1 SDATVRQAAI
11 NLAVQML
18 GDSDPRRREDAS
30 YVLGRLRSDA
40 SIDQHVAL
48 LQWDPA
54 DPKKAEWPTVAQAA
68 ESVGLVG
75 AARAVPLLMALVKP
89 APAAFSTVQR
99 SQREAMTTAS
109 SNAMVALGR
118 LRYRPALEEAARL
131 LQMDP
136 QGECPAPL
144 RAASAFAVGLLS
156 APGKPPEGVN
166 LFGI

>member
-1 SDATVRQAAI
+1 
-11 NLAVQML
+11 
-18 GDSDPRRREDAS
+18 G
-30 YVLGRLRSDA
+30 
-40 SIDQHVAL
+40 
-48 LQWDPA
+48 
-54 DPKKAEWPTVAQAA
+54 
-68 ESVGLVG
+68 
-75 AARAVPLLMALVKP
+75 
-89 APAAFSTVQR
+89 
-99 SQREAMTTAS
+99 

-166 LFGI
+166 LFGIYENVYEAKMTKFEAIKAVGNLAMGTSSDRLKTIAETESSPELRWIAHWSYERCTGTRVPYTPPTEHREPPVSISE